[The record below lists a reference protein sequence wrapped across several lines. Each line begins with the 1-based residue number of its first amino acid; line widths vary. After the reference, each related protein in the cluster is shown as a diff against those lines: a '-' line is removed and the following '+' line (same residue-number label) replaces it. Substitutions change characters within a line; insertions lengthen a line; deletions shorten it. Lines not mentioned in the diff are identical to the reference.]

1 MSEEEVKQRLRAWL
15 VERAREP
22 QVGTIAD
29 DYDLILHRA
38 VDSLRFVEFVLF
50 VEELS
55 GRRIEP
61 EAVRLDDFRTLDEI
75 WRCWFAR
82 STHDAA

>member
-1 MSEEEVKQRLRAWL
+1 MSEAEVKRRLRAWL
-15 VERAREP
+15 AERAREP
-22 QVGTIAD
+22 LAGEIAD

-61 EAVRLDDFRTLDEI
+61 DAIRLDDFRTLDGI

-82 STHDAA
+82 SAHDAA